1 MDAFCLAEDERLDN
15 INEKLSLIQK
25 KNGLTFGSDAFLLSA
40 FVRSQSRALCVD
52 LGSGTGVIPLLLA
65 AKEKIGRACALEIQP
80 AFAELIARNAAL
92 NGLQERV
99 MPLCADVREV
109 RPERLPAEFLDG
121 AAQVDIVTANPPYMK
136 VNAGQRNRDDEKYLA
151 RHEVCG
157 GIADFCACAA
167 RFLRSGGS
175 FYCVWRPDR
184 LDELMAGL
192 HANRFA
198 VKRMAFV
205 HADEAS
211 EASMVLI
218 EARADGAPS
227 LKLLSPLLLHTVQSR
242 GLSYRPLTDKAQQI
256 YDTMQWYDTKEKEGK
271 DQWKEANEF

>member
-1 MDAFCLAEDERLDN
+1 MTTPNLAEDERLDS
-15 INEKLSLIQK
+15 INEQLSLIQK
-25 KNGLTFGSDAFLLSA
+25 KNGLTFGTDAFLLAA
-40 FVRSQSRALCVD
+40 FVRTQRRALCVD

-65 AKEKIGRACALEIQP
+65 AKDKIGRACGIEIQP
-80 AFAELIARNAAL
+80 PFADLISRNAAI
-92 NGLQERV
+92 NGLEERV
-99 MPLCADVREV
+99 FSLCADLREV
-109 RPERLPAEFLDG
+109 RPEVLPAAFLKG
-121 AAQVDIVTANPPYMK
+121 TQQVDIVTANPPYMK
-136 VNAGQRNRDDEKYLA
+136 INAGLRNRDDEKYLA

-157 GIADFCACAA
+157 DVGDFCVCAA
-167 RFLRSGGS
+167 RLLRSGGA

-205 HADEAS
+205 HADEES

-227 LKLLSPLLLHTVQSR
+227 LKLLPPLLLHMAGSQ
-242 GLSYRPLTDKAQQI
+242 GLSPRPLRPRAQQI
-256 YDTMQWYDTKEKEGK
+256 YDTMQWYDTPKKEGK
-271 DQWKEANEF
+271 ESWKEANEF